1 MQISV
6 SGRHLHLPQTV
17 QDYARSKAS
26 RLTHF
31 FNRIQTVDVV
41 IAKQG
46 INYMVET
53 IVKPDHHQSFIGH
66 GSGPDVQV
74 CIDLSLDKLENWERG
89 LWKDQDF
96 CIPWGQPFTVVS
108 YDEGESVELKV
119 NPNYCL
125 RDNG

>member
-74 CIDLSLDKLENWERG
+74 CIDLSLDKLERQVTKHKEKIRNRKHQAGPTE
-89 LWKDQDF
+89 Q
-96 CIPWGQPFTVVS
+96 
-108 YDEGESVELKV
+108 
-119 NPNYCL
+119 
-125 RDNG
+125 